1 MSVLSHWPK
10 ASQSLLSQ
18 YITEESKERNG
29 KDERPITG
37 NIRQQ
42 RLRYGCKGRKR
53 KTIQGLMKKPN
64 TKTREWD
71 GKIGT
76 SHCRW
81 KRVNKNQ
88 RGGIR

>member
-1 MSVLSHWPK
+1 
-10 ASQSLLSQ
+10 
-18 YITEESKERNG
+18 
-29 KDERPITG
+29 
-37 NIRQQ
+37 
-42 RLRYGCKGRKR
+42 
-53 KTIQGLMKKPN
+53 MKKPD

-88 RGGIR
+88 RGGIRYKVRAGALMRR